1 MITAFRMGDA
11 LRCMLVNAP
20 AGENLAAPTES
31 VVCCRPLRNSTLWRQ
46 SLTRSPNRVTVGD
59 WNGMGLSSLASARVR
74 GGVRAWE
81 VDRLHLRESDQ
92 TLDLLEQVVRAAGA
106 RGAEKVFLRVPSDAQ
121 IVDEARKAGFFPY
134 YEEIHL
140 TGREWQADAANV
152 TGHQTEQFGGYSVED
167 RAKPDS
173 HALFQLYCA
182 ATPQQ
187 VREGIGLTFDQWRD
201 SQEEPRP
208 HRNEKV
214 LKFDGKIVGWQMRDT
229 FGGTT
234 AGQVLGHPD
243 RPDIMPHLVQMSR
256 GIQNW
261 LVPSYQEH
269 AAVLLAR
276 RGLHEAGRYTML
288 IKTVTVPVENR
299 EFAYLEA

>member
-1 MITAFRMGDA
+1 MITSFRMGDA

-20 AGENLAAPTES
+20 GGENLAAPTES
-31 VVCCRPLRNSTLWRQ
+31 VVRCRPLRNSTLWRQ
-46 SLTRSPNRVTVGD
+46 SLARNSNRVTVGD

-74 GGVRAWE
+74 SGVRAWE
-81 VDRLHLRESDQ
+81 VDRLHLQESDQ
-92 TLDLLEQVVRAAGA
+92 ALDLLEEVVCAAGA
-106 RGAEKVFLRVPSDAQ
+106 RGAEKVFLRVLSDSQ
-121 IVDEARKAGFFPY
+121 IVDVARRAGFFPY

-140 TGREWQADAANV
+140 TGREWLADEEDLASN
-152 TGHQTEQFGGYSVED
+152 QTEKLGGYSAMD

-173 HALFQLYCA
+173 HGLFQLYCA

-187 VREGIGLTFDQWRD
+187 VREGIGLTFGQWRD
-201 SQEEPRP
+201 SQEESRP
-208 HRNEKV
+208 HRNEAV
-214 LKFDGKIVGWQMRDT
+214 LKLDGKIVGWQMREP

-243 RPDIMPHLVQMSR
+243 HPDMTPHLVRMSY
-256 GIQNW
+256 GTQNW

-269 AAVLLAR
+269 AADLLAR

-288 IKTVTVPVENR
+288 IKTVTVPVVNR
-299 EFAYLEA
+299 DFSYVEA